1 MIPVYAQDSPELWR
15 RLRRRPA
22 RSSERA
28 AAVAQIISDVETGGA
43 EAVLS
48 LARRFDSADLT
59 SIFVS
64 PQELAEAQ
72 VEDGLADAL
81 RLAIERVREFHEVEM
96 ELLTEGWQE
105 LTFGWGW
112 TTSSWE
118 DKDGEEEG
126 MAGQRMLP
134 LRRVGVYAPGGQA
147 SYPSSVIMN
156 AVPAQSA
163 GVKEVVLATPAR
175 PNGTIDPAVLFV
187 CRELGIETILKAGG
201 ASAVAAMALGIE
213 GMEEVDLICGP
224 GSVWVTEAKRQLWG
238 AVGLDMHAGPS
249 EVAVWAL
256 AGAKPEFAAADL
268 LTQVEHAEDNAALL
282 VASSQEQ
289 LDEILAEVERQTE
302 AAERAEVIRQALK
315 ANSLACWA
323 EPDRA
328 AEIINRFAPE
338 HLAVMGEQAE
348 ELAPLIVNAGA
359 LALGDWTPQ
368 SAGDYV
374 SGPSHTLPTSGG
386 ARFSSA
392 VSCRDFLK
400 VQTLSEWSQREVEAM
415 SPVIERLAAH
425 EGFPAHGQSAA
436 IRRT

>member
-1 MIPVYAQDSPELWR
+1 
-15 RLRRRPA
+15 
-22 RSSERA
+22 
-28 AAVAQIISDVETGGA
+28 
-43 EAVLS
+43 
-48 LARRFDSADLT
+48 
-59 SIFVS
+59 
-64 PQELAEAQ
+64 
-72 VEDGLADAL
+72 
-81 RLAIERVREFHEVEM
+81 
-96 ELLTEGWQE
+96 
-105 LTFGWGW
+105 
-112 TTSSWE
+112 
-118 DKDGEEEG
+118 
-126 MAGQRMLP
+126 
-134 LRRVGVYAPGGQA
+134 
-147 SYPSSVIMN
+147 
-156 AVPAQSA
+156 
-163 GVKEVVLATPAR
+163 
-175 PNGTIDPAVLFV
+175 
-187 CRELGIETILKAGG
+187 
-201 ASAVAAMALGIE
+201 
-213 GMEEVDLICGP
+213 
-224 GSVWVTEAKRQLWG
+224 
-238 AVGLDMHAGPS
+238 MHAGPS

-282 VASSQEQ
+282 IASSQEQ

-348 ELAPLIVNAGA
+348 DLAPLIVNAGA

-425 EGFPAHGQSAA
+425 EGFPAHGQGAA